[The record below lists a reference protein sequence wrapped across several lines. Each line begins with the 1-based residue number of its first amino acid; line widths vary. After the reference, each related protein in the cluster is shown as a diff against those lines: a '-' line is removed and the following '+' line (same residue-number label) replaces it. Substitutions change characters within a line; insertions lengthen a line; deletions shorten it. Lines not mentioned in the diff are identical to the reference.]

1 MNNTNNVD
9 HIYVDDNW
17 LTTRELYQ
25 EIFKIND
32 IKKYFNKQ
40 REKFKKL
47 FNKPNPYPG
56 KIDLSL
62 KLPTSFT
69 TKNYVF
75 KKNQSKM
82 DNIPKLKVKDQFKP
96 VNHSGI
102 QISLTQT
109 FPSIMDSARKFHY
122 ISKKKNDNS
131 PKVQKQNYKD
141 KKLTFS
147 NPNQLS
153 ENNIA
158 NIEQQISDR
167 GKYMKF
173 DPITRNI
180 ILNSEFKG
188 ENIET
193 ADSLTKQLGNSNL
206 ISNIDHLNTSN
217 DVLVYGKNHGSVA
230 LISADRLEQKYPKE
244 FREKAIPFTKTNSP
258 FYKETSETREKRALA
273 AFKALNIK
281 KPEWSSSAIKSAQNK
296 VARYLSYKALGL
308 ANYNFKF
315 SKEEK
320 NALSNLSKDNAH
332 QLLSEAY
339 NLADI
344 ATNKIYNQKAKA
356 KNVIRNKKKTTTMQ
370 PIEGFYAI
378 EGLDR

>member
-25 EIFKIND
+25 DIFKIND

-47 FNKPNPYPG
+47 FNKPNPYQG
-56 KIDLSL
+56 KIALSL

-69 TKNYVF
+69 TKKYVV

-109 FPSIMDSARKFHY
+109 LPSIMDSARKFHY
-122 ISKKKNDNS
+122 ISKKKKDNS

-141 KKLTFS
+141 KKLSFS

-180 ILNSEFKG
+180 ILKSEFKG
-188 ENIET
+188 ENI
-193 ADSLTKQLGNSNL
+193 
-206 ISNIDHLNTSN
+206 
-217 DVLVYGKNHGSVA
+217 
-230 LISADRLEQKYPKE
+230 
-244 FREKAIPFTKTNSP
+244 
-258 FYKETSETREKRALA
+258 
-273 AFKALNIK
+273 
-281 KPEWSSSAIKSAQNK
+281 
-296 VARYLSYKALGL
+296 
-308 ANYNFKF
+308 
-315 SKEEK
+315 
-320 NALSNLSKDNAH
+320 
-332 QLLSEAY
+332 
-339 NLADI
+339 
-344 ATNKIYNQKAKA
+344 
-356 KNVIRNKKKTTTMQ
+356 
-370 PIEGFYAI
+370 
-378 EGLDR
+378 